1 MSYLGAASDGV
12 PALDRDV
19 DEAGLDLERVG
30 PTPDTL
36 GCQERRS
43 GPTEEVEHDVA
54 TTAAVP
60 HRIRN
65 QRDRL
70 DRRMRLQL
78 VQAAR
83 PERVDPGVMPH
94 VGSRAA
100 VAPQLNVVE
109 VGGLAHAENA
119 DQFMLA
125 AVERAL
131 ASIRLY
137 PHREIEHLAVDHLA
151 GFDELTDMAPVH
163 ADIMNGTIA

>member
-1 MSYLGAASDGV
+1 M

-19 DEAGLDLERVG
+19 DEAGLDLEHEG
-30 PTPDTL
+30 PPPDPL
-36 GCQERRS
+36 RRQEGRS

-54 TTAAVP
+54 ATAAVP
-60 HRIRN
+60 HRICN

-78 VQAAR
+78 VHAAR

-109 VGGLAHAENA
+109 VGDLAHTEDA

-131 ASIRLY
+131 AGIRLY
-137 PHREIEHLAVDHLA
+137 PDREIEHFAVNHVA
-151 GFDELTDMAPVH
+151 GFDQLTDMAPVH
-163 ADIMNGTIA
+163 ADIMNGTIT